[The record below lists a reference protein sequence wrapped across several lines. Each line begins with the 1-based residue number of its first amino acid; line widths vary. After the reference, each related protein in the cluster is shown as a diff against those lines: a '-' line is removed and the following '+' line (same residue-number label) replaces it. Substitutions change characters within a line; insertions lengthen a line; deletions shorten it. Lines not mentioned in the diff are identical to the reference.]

1 MMKDLEESGYKYQ
14 GILESDQIKMKEIK
28 KKFTNEYKKRIK
40 LLLESNLDGENVIK
54 AVNTWVKAVL
64 RYSGGILDWNKDE
77 IQNMDR
83 KTRKIMT
90 MNGALHSKTNLAR
103 LYLARNEGGRRL
115 RLLEEVVQAEEHGL
129 SDYIKD
135 EENGYNKL
143 LKTLTNYGS
152 KKE

>member
-103 LYLARNEGGRRL
+103 LYLAR
-115 RLLEEVVQAEEHGL
+115 
-129 SDYIKD
+129 
-135 EENGYNKL
+135 
-143 LKTLTNYGS
+143 
-152 KKE
+152 